1 MPSTLSPQVANQDNT
16 KPQWAILIFKS
27 SYDQDSFAKTFT
39 GGDLSNDGI
48 TVKGRPL
55 RTGPVPREP
64 KSHNAVDNR
73 SYHRREHEQSSRA
86 RDESRGARG
95 RDDRREDRHDGV
107 REPHRHRTEVKLEV
121 SPRRCPSPRPRDESY
136 DQRSSSSWGLT
147 HQPTMQP
154 TPIAP
159 PYVQPLPIPARP
171 PNQRVARGLAC
182 GAQG

>member
-1 MPSTLSPQVANQDNT
+1 M
-16 KPQWAILIFKS
+16 LIFTS
-27 SYDQDSFAKTFT
+27 ASDRDWFDNEF
-39 GGDLSNDGI
+39 GGVDLSRDGI
-48 TVKGRPL
+48 TVKGGHL
-55 RTGPVPREP
+55 KTGRARKEHE
-64 KSHNAVDNR
+64 SHNADDNR
-73 SYHRREHEQSSRA
+73 SYRRREHELSSRP
-86 RDESRGARG
+86 RDESRGSQR

-107 REPHRHRTEVKLEV
+107 REPH
-121 SPRRCPSPRPRDESY
+121 PRPRDESFESH
-136 DQRSSSSWGLT
+136 DQRSSSSWGGT